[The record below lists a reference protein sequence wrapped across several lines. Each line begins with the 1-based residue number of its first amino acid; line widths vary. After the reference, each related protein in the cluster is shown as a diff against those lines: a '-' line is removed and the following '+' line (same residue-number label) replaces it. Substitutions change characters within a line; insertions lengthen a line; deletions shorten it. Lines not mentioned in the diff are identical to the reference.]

1 MKFNTLQVMNT
12 DEKTQS
18 CDIVLPNKYCVVP
31 ENIHTPPTEGLFG
44 LNPPPL

>member
-31 ENIHTPPTEGLFG
+31 ENIDIHHILV
-44 LNPPPL
+44 LYDVHL